1 MKVLERESFAET
13 ARERQLS
20 AVYDENERARL
31 EKIFGRER
39 AQASE
44 LIISTSEK
52 HDRLLRQE
60 MKALGLAK

>member
-1 MKVLERESFAET
+1 MLERESHAET
-13 ARERQLS
+13 VRERQLS
-20 AVYDENERARL
+20 AVCDEQERARL

-52 HDRLLRQE
+52 HDKMLKQE
-60 MKALGLAK
+60 MKALGLAE

>member
-1 MKVLERESFAET
+1 MKVLERESLAET

-20 AVYDENERARL
+20 AVCDENERARL